1 MPPVTDS
8 EPPLLPVQRRESVL
22 AELRARGTLRVAD
35 IARALGVSTVTVR
48 RDVAQLAEEGA
59 IERVH
64 GGIRLPRRSGAQSAA
79 VVTAPA
85 VEDSAPEMDLSIE
98 KT

>member
-1 MPPVTDS
+1 MTETES
-8 EPPLLPVQRRESVL
+8 PLLPAQRRESVL

-35 IARALGVSTVTVR
+35 IARSLGVSAVTVR

-64 GGIRLPRRSGAQSAA
+64 GGIRLPRERAGSSARTS
-79 VVTAPA
+79 V
-85 VEDSAPEMDLSIE
+85 
-98 KT
+98 